1 MCDASKENNATIIF
15 LIANKIDKL
24 ATEKLSEDCY
34 NWFLKS
40 LTEKM
45 VSLMNSMTMFS
56 EKEWDVYLLG
66 KPDET
71 SSNIGETIIYVALV
85 LWGIKTFK
93 SIFEM

>member
-1 MCDASKENNATIIF
+1 
-15 LIANKIDKL
+15 
-24 ATEKLSEDCY
+24 
-34 NWFLKS
+34 
-40 LTEKM
+40 M
-45 VSLMNSMTMFS
+45 VSLLNSMTMFS

-71 SSNIGETIIYVALV
+71 SSNIRETIIYVALV